1 MDRTSGEGTFGSR
14 AHLGRARWFGA
25 IGCVALLGLA
35 GCDEPKA
42 ESVSKASEAK
52 PAEVPAVPAAAKA
65 PEPEPAPK
73 AKAPKKTLADCA
85 AGTKVSLDN
94 AEFEGA
100 VRVKAQKPDGD
111 LTTADLKKLR
121 SLNLS
126 RVPLSELDV
135 CLFRHMTELR
145 ELFIGPG
152 DIDDLSSIAT
162 STKLE
167 ALGVSGN
174 PVADL
179 SPLAKMT
186 KMDRLDLA
194 HTKVSDLSVVAGM
207 KLMTEL
213 NVDDTLV
220 ADLTPLKELLQLERL
235 SVKKTK
241 VADVSMLSEHKKL
254 KVVYVGESP
263 LADESSKTAV
273 LSKNGAKIIDD

>member
-1 MDRTSGEGTFGSR
+1 MKRSLGDNTLGARGNLRRGSW
-14 AHLGRARWFGA
+14 LGAF
-25 IGCVALLGLA
+25 GCVALLGVC

-42 ESVSKASEAK
+42 ESASKASEAK
-52 PAEVPAVPAAAKA
+52 PPEIPSAAAPTPA

-85 AGTKVSLDN
+85 PGTKVQLDN

-100 VRVKAQKPDGD
+100 VRVKAQKPDGE

-126 RVPLSELDV
+126 RVTVTELDV

-152 DIDDLSSIAT
+152 EIDDLSSIAT

-174 PVADL
+174 PITDL

-186 KMDRLDLA
+186 KMDRLDVA
-194 HTKVSDLSVVAGM
+194 HTRVSDLSVLAGM
-207 KLMTEL
+207 TAMTEL
-213 NVDDTLV
+213 NVDDTQV
-220 ADLTPLKELLQLERL
+220 ADLTPLAKLVQLERL

-241 VADVSMLSEHKKL
+241 VSDVSMLGEHKKL

-273 LSKNGAKIIDD
+273 LSRNGAKIIDD

>member
-1 MDRTSGEGTFGSR
+1 MERTTGESTLASR
-14 AHLGRARWFGA
+14 ASLGRARWFGA
-25 IGCVALLGLA
+25 IGCVALLGLS
-35 GCDEPKA
+35 GCDEAKT

-52 PAEVPAVPAAAKA
+52 PAEVPAAPPPAPA

-73 AKAPKKTLADCA
+73 AKAPKKTLADCV
-85 AGTKVSLDN
+85 AGTKVSLEN
-94 AEFEGA
+94 PEFEGA

-174 PVADL
+174 PVSDL

-194 HTKVSDLSVVAGM
+194 HTKVSDLSVLAGM
-207 KLMTEL
+207 KVMTEL

-263 LADESSKTAV
+263 LSDESSKTAV